1 MVLCGIASYSMVLHG
16 PFVFFRYFSL
26 CLYHCLLVGQASLFI
41 TRINCGHSLVSG
53 RLGLFVLPNLLAM
66 INDKMIKPINNYCGR
81 MGKGG
86 TSNAHDYCSVLGQLS
101 TNYGWTQ
108 QSPPT
113 MDPALWPAGNLPSS
127 SFGHNIRFSDRQL
140 ILAPGEK
147 IFSWSFLESG
157 PFWPCVP
164 LLHDLRIFLFAYY
177 NSTPKIFFQSR

>member
-1 MVLCGIASYSMVLHG
+1 MDSSSSSSVFPVFLWFAWYCMVLCGIASYSMVLQG

-101 TNYGWTQ
+101 TSSGPGATMVPAVGCWSPTSLSSHQLWTQ
-108 QSPPT
+108 HC
-113 MDPALWPAGNLPSS
+113 LWPMHCPPAM
-127 SFGHNIRFSDRQL
+127 H
-140 ILAPGEK
+140 PG
-147 IFSWSFLESG
+147 
-157 PFWPCVP
+157 
-164 LLHDLRIFLFAYY
+164 
-177 NSTPKIFFQSR
+177 

>member
-1 MVLCGIASYSMVLHG
+1 MVLCGIASYSMVLQG
-16 PFVFFRYFSL
+16 PSVFFPYFSL
-26 CLYHCLLVGQASLFI
+26 CLYHCLLVGQDSLFI

-53 RLGLFVLPNLLAM
+53 RLGLFVLPNLLVM

-127 SFGHNIRFSDRQL
+127 SFGHNVRFSDRQL
-140 ILAPGEK
+140 ILALGKKIP
-147 IFSWSFLESG
+147 IFS
-157 PFWPCVP
+157 
-164 LLHDLRIFLFAYY
+164 
-177 NSTPKIFFQSR
+177 